1 MTSLS
6 NNLNAALSLMMDD
19 KASFVGFVQ
28 SGGFS
33 GDTVPS
39 LVNDTAT
46 LGLALRTFVVSTALS
61 NNNYQGM
68 IWENGP
74 GATNF
79 LQHGTIDGYCN
90 PGGGKPSPCFVN
102 GTNPTAYMRLGLQ
115 GKRGGDTATPLMDQ
129 IINNGWS
136 TTEALFGCGFNC
148 GASGNLGSGSLI
160 KFGADGSLDLN
171 CTSQLTMCETSP
183 TRICPSPLINGACPI
198 RWCVSEV
205 AVG

>member
-6 NNLNAALSLMMDD
+6 GNLNAGLGLLMKD
-19 KASFVGFVQ
+19 KASFAAFAS
-28 SGGFS
+28 SGAFS
-33 GDTVPS
+33 GDTAPS

-46 LGLALRTFVVSTALS
+46 LGLALRTYVVSTALV

-68 IWENGP
+68 IWENGG

-115 GKRGGDTATPLMDQ
+115 GKRGKDTATPLMDQ

-148 GASGNLGSGSLI
+148 GASGNYGSGSAI
-160 KFGADGSLDLN
+160 TFGADGSLDLN
-171 CTSQLTMCETSP
+171 CTSQLKMCNTSP
-183 TRICPSPLINGACPI
+183 TRICPSPLINGGCPI
-198 RWCVSEV
+198 SWCVSEV
-205 AVG
+205 AVS